1 MYDRT
6 YDQNKHTM
14 CDVYLFKCLSYSLLQ
29 SKGATQVR
37 LLFYGR
43 LSSQLSME
51 AQKSHVTLLLAVCLI
66 LLGLLI
72 SDVSAEWQGN
82 LSSYHIASFSNPHP
96 PRPPNDPSG
105 NHNAKF
111 NHFTLSGPDG
121 AVYVGAVNYLYRLD
135 SSLNLLQ
142 NVSTCQELGEDRC
155 DIFTNYNKILIL
167 DNQNRLITCGSENG
181 GKCQFRNPDDLT
193 DVLFRPVPNVAG
205 LGELSTVGL
214 IAPGTDGPTRPG
226 PDGGDWLY
234 VAVTYANEDGYRGIP
249 PVSRRLLSTEG
260 LLLSPSGMGFS
271 SSTVFDTMR
280 KIPIHITYVAGL
292 SYDGFTYFITSQKQD
307 FGSSVFVSKMNRVC
321 QTSPSFDSYTEITLQ
336 CQGSDGSVYSLV
348 QAAHIGPAGQ
358 DLAVSLGLNA
368 EDMVLYAV
376 FAKNEGADGTSDVPS
391 DQSALCVYKMS
402 DILDA
407 FKEAVRGCIQDGDGY
422 SVQYLQRSFCSR
434 FPVSVSMIS
443 FKRVGSQAVSIFKVI
458 LAMPK

>member
-1 MYDRT
+1 
-6 YDQNKHTM
+6 
-14 CDVYLFKCLSYSLLQ
+14 
-29 SKGATQVR
+29 
-37 LLFYGR
+37 
-43 LSSQLSME
+43 ME
-51 AQKSHVTLLLAVCLI
+51 AQRSHVIILMAVYLI
-66 LLGLLI
+66 LLGLL
-72 SDVSAEWQGN
+72 SSVVSAEWQGD

-96 PRPPNDPSG
+96 PRPLNDPSG

-142 NVSTCQELGEDRC
+142 NVSTCQELGEDSC
-155 DIFTNYNKILIL
+155 DLFTNYNKILIL

-193 DVLFRPVPNVAG
+193 DVLFQPRPNVAG
-205 LGELSTVGL
+205 FGELSTVSL
-214 IAPGTDGPTRPG
+214 IAPGTDGPMGDG

-234 VAVTYANEDGYRGIP
+234 VAVTYTAEPLSYSNIP
-249 PVSRRLLSTEG
+249 PISRRILSNGSLLAALDGAT
-260 LLLSPSGMGFS
+260 FS
-271 SSTVFDTMR
+271 SFIPFSTPT
-280 KIPIHITYVAGL
+280 PI
-292 SYDGFTYFITSQKQD
+292 SYKSAFSFGGFTYFITSQKED
-307 FGSSVFVSKMNRVC
+307 SGSNVFVSKMNRVC
-321 QTSPSFDSYTEITLQ
+321 QTSEYLDSYTEITLQ

-376 FAKNEGADGTSDVPS
+376 FAKNEGADGTSDVPI
-391 DQSALCVYKMS
+391 DQSASCVYKMS

-407 FKEAVRGCIQDGDGY
+407 FKEAVRGCIQDGYAY
-422 SVQYLQRSFCSR
+422 SVQYLQGSFCSR
-434 FPVSVSMIS
+434 FPVSVWS
-443 FKRVGSQAVSIFKVI
+443 
-458 LAMPK
+458 PW